1 MRRLLAA
8 LAAVL
13 VCAGAAD
20 AYTPLG
26 GKRDAPNEVEASQTT
41 PDADARGLVTREAG
55 GRTPADA
62 FAVRCVNTAGT
73 AFEACGGGGSGGGGG
88 GDGKILDGTAPGE
101 ADVIGTAPVG
111 TEQGL
116 VVRPIPSGTQTVT
129 GTVGSKILD
138 GSAAGEADVLGSAP
152 TGTEQGLVVRNIPSG
167 TQTVAGTVGSKILDG
182 TAAGEADVLG
192 SAPVGTE
199 QGLVVRNIPSGT
211 QTVTVTGTV
220 SGKILDGTAAGE
232 ADVLGAAPTGSE
244 QGLVVRNIP
253 SGTQTVS
260 GTVTANVATFPD
272 NEPFNVA
279 QFGGSAVVTGTGASG
294 AGIPRVTVANDSAV
308 RIRDNAGNEIASST
322 GRPLDADR
330 GLTVRLPAH
339 CTSFVSIS
347 VTADT
352 QRIYICAITLVA
364 NAAEIVSIVEGTGTA
379 CATSPV
385 ALWGSTTDADG
396 MSFAANG
403 GMAMAAA
410 APFIRTSVDGN
421 NLCIRLNGTN
431 RVTGMISYV
440 VAPND

>member
-1 MRRLLAA
+1 
-8 LAAVL
+8 
-13 VCAGAAD
+13 
-20 AYTPLG
+20 
-26 GKRDAPNEVEASQTT
+26 
-41 PDADARGLVTREAG
+41 
-55 GRTPADA
+55 
-62 FAVRCVNTAGT
+62 
-73 AFEACGGGGSGGGGG
+73 
-88 GDGKILDGTAPGE
+88 
-101 ADVIGTAPVG
+101 
-111 TEQGL
+111 
-116 VVRPIPSGTQTVT
+116 VT
-129 GTVGSKILD
+129 GTVGSRILD
-138 GSAAGEADVLGSAP
+138 GADAGEADVLGSAP

-182 TAAGEADVLG
+182 AAAGEADVLG
-192 SAPVGTE
+192 TAPM
-199 QGLVVRNIPSGT
+199 
-211 QTVTVTGTV
+211 
-220 SGKILDGTAAGE
+220 
-232 ADVLGAAPTGSE
+232 GSE

-347 VTADT
+347 VTTDT
-352 QRIYICAITLVA
+352 QLITGVAGQRIYICAITLVA

-385 ALWGSTTDADG
+385 ALWGSTVDADG

-403 GMAMAAA
+403 GLAMAAA